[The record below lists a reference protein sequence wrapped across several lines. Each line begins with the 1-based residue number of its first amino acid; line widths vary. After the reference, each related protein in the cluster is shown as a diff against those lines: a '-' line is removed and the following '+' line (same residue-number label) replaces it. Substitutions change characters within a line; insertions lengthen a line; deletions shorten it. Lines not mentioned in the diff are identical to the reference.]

1 MTRVPRSVACLALA
15 LFLLAPRS
23 AHAQEWSRF
32 RGPNGSGIAETTA
45 LPTSFGPEE
54 NVRWRTEVGF
64 GRSSPILTKD
74 AVYLTASNEDDLLVL
89 CLDRASGEAR
99 WERRIERAREVERYH
114 GTDAS
119 APTPVTDGENVYAF
133 FQELGLISF
142 DAKGEQR
149 WVHPV
154 KPFNSFYGQ
163 AGSPVLAGDVLLMPC
178 DAQSDSYLLA
188 VGKDDGKE
196 RWRVDR
202 SEVRESWTTP
212 VLYPSAAKPEQ
223 VIVFGFKCIRSYAVG
238 TGEEKWRLGNLGTSP
253 ITSPIVYDQL
263 LFVCT
268 PYEAEMALPPFALMI
283 GMADKDK
290 DGKLNKDEG
299 GKDLAEHFGWLD
311 ANKDGFIDEKEWST
325 AAADML
331 DENHGLVAFDLGGL
345 EDGEPVEEM
354 WRQQKN
360 LPAIATPLFY
370 EGVMYVVKD
379 GGIVSTVD
387 PVTGEILQR
396 RRIPD
401 GDGPYFPSP
410 VAGDGKIFFASN
422 AGKVAVLA
430 AGENGEVL
438 AVNDLDEELNAT
450 PAIGRDGTLFVRT
463 ASSLYCFVAPK

>member
-1 MTRVPRSVACLALA
+1 MTTVPRTLACLTLA
-15 LFLLAPRS
+15 TFLLAPQS
-23 AHAQEWSRF
+23 ISAQEWSRF
-32 RGPNGSGIAETTA
+32 RGPNGSGIAATTG

-54 NVRWRTEVGF
+54 NVRWRTEVSF
-64 GRSSPILTKD
+64 GRSSPILTTD
-74 AVYLTASNEDDLLVL
+74 SVFLTASDENGLLVL
-89 CLDRASGEAR
+89 CLDRASGEIR
-99 WERRIERAREVERYH
+99 WERRLARAREVERYH

-163 AGSPVLAGDVLLMPC
+163 AGSPVLAGDLLLMPC

-188 VGKDDGKE
+188 VGKDDGE
-196 RWRVDR
+196 VRWRRDR
-202 SEVRESWTTP
+202 ADVRESWTTP
-212 VLYPSAAKPEQ
+212 VLYPSAEKPEQ
-223 VIVFGFKCIRSYAVG
+223 VIVFGFKCLRGYAVG
-238 TGEEKWRLGNLGTSP
+238 TGEELWRLGGLGSAP
-253 ITSPIVYDQL
+253 ITSPILQDQL

-268 PYEAEMALPPFALMI
+268 PYEANMALPPFAVML
-283 GMADKDK
+283 GMTDKDK

-311 ANKDGFIDEKEWST
+311 ADKDGFIDEEEWNT

-345 EDGEPVEEM
+345 ERDEPVEEM

-360 LPAIATPLFY
+360 LPSIATPLFY
-370 EGVMYVVKD
+370 EGLLYVVKD

-396 RRIPD
+396 RRIPN
-401 GDGPYFPSP
+401 GDGPYFSSP
-410 VAGDGKIFFASN
+410 VAGDDKIYFAGN

-430 AGENGEVL
+430 AGEDGGVL
-438 AVNDLDEELNAT
+438 AVNDLEEELNAT

-463 ASSLYCFVAPK
+463 ASSLYCFAAPE